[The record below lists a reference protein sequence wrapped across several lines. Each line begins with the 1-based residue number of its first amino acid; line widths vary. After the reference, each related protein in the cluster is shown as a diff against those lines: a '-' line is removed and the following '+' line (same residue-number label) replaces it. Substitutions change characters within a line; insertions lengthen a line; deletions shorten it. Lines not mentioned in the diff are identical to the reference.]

1 MRGFS
6 PRDYVSRTFRTALL
20 AWLPAAAMLF
30 LPAADLSADSVK
42 SAVGEN
48 RRNLLLITVDTLRA
62 DRLGCY
68 GCRSAATPVIDG
80 LAAGGAVF
88 ERAFAHVPLT
98 LPSHACILL
107 GRTPPA
113 HGVHDNSGFVVPP
126 GEATLAEWLKERGY
140 ATAAFIGA
148 FPLDSRF
155 GLAQGFDVYDDNYGV
170 REPGLLEFAERRAD
184 AVVDLARAWLGART
198 GLEPWFLWIHVF
210 DPHQPWRPPEPFR
223 TRFPASPYDGEI
235 AYTDRALGSLLADV
249 RERDSSG
256 RTFVVLTADHGEA
269 LGDHGELTHGY
280 FAYNATLRVPL
291 IISGPGIGPVRVR
304 GNAAHV
310 DLLPTVCD
318 LLGIA
323 APAGLQGISLRPF
336 LAGKA
341 VPARP
346 IFFESLNSYYG
357 RGWAPLRGFLEGDEK
372 FIDLPLPELYDL
384 RADPGETRNLAA
396 GRDPAPYRASSS
408 RLLAALSTNAGAR
421 PPAAPDKRSR
431 ETLRSLGY
439 VVSTPRSPGR
449 AFTAAD
455 DLKTLLPLHQG
466 LMEALALRDGGRI
479 GEGIARLRKLIAER
493 GGFDE
498 AATTLAA
505 LLKEQGR
512 IDEAVELLRTQAAS
526 SPASFPVLTALGI
539 GLVETGRTEE
549 AIPVLRRALDIID
562 FDPEAWNYLGV
573 ASYSRGDLA
582 EARRAYERALA
593 LDAGDAIVICNLGT
607 LDLTAFRETQ
617 DGNFLKAAVSGF
629 RRAAALDPAYA
640 PAYNGLGAA
649 LRMSGDVEG
658 AVGAW
663 TRAVELKPDF
673 GFPLFN
679 LGLTLLDQ
687 GKKAQALDYLNR
699 YKKLAWEKLSDAERR
714 ALEEA
719 RDRAR
724 APGRP

>member
-1 MRGFS
+1 MACL
-6 PRDYVSRTFRTALL
+6 T
-20 AWLPAAAMLF
+20 AAALFF
-30 LPAADLSADSVK
+30 LPASNLPADSIK
-42 SAVGEN
+42 SPAEGN
-48 RRNLLLITVDTLRA
+48 RRNLLLITIDTLRA

-68 GCRSAATPVIDG
+68 GFRSAATPVIDG
-80 LAAGGAVF
+80 LAGGGAVF
-88 ERAFAHVPLT
+88 ERAFAHAPLT

-113 HGVHDNSGFVVPP
+113 HGIHDNSGFIVRP
-126 GEATLAEWLKERGY
+126 EETTLAEWLKKRGY

-155 GLAQGFDVYDDNYGV
+155 GLDQGFDVYDDNYGV
-170 REPGLLEFAERRAD
+170 REPGLLEFVERRAD
-184 AVVDLARAWLGART
+184 AVVGLARAWLRGRT
-198 GLEPWFLWIHVF
+198 GPEPWFLWIHVF
-210 DPHQPWRPPEPFR
+210 DPHQPWRPPEPFL
-223 TRFPASPYDGEI
+223 TRYASSPYDGEI
-235 AYTDRALGSLLADV
+235 AYADRALGPLLADV
-249 RERDSSG
+249 RERDPGG

-291 IISGPGIGPVRVR
+291 IISGPGIEPVRVR
-304 GNAAHV
+304 GNAAHI
-310 DLLPTVCD
+310 DLLPTLCD

-341 VPARP
+341 VPSRP
-346 IFFESLNSYYG
+346 IFFESLNPYYG

-372 FIDLPLPELYDL
+372 FIDLPIPELYDL
-384 RADPGETRNLAA
+384 RADPGEMRNLAG
-396 GRDPAPYRASSS
+396 GRDPAPYRETSS
-408 RLLAALSTNAGAR
+408 RLLASLSPAAGTR
-421 PPAAPDKRSR
+421 PPAVPDRTSR
-431 ETLRSLGY
+431 EKLRSLGY
-439 VVSTPRSPGR
+439 IVSAPRATGR
-449 AFTAAD
+449 AFSAAD
-455 DLKTLLPLHQG
+455 DLKTLLPLHQR

-479 GEGIARLRKLIAER
+479 GEGVARLREIIAER
-493 GGFDE
+493 SGFDE
-498 AATTLAA
+498 AATVLAA

-512 IDEAVELLRTQAAS
+512 IDEAVELLRTQAATS
-526 SPASFPVLTALGI
+526 ASSFPILTALGI
-539 GLVETGRTEE
+539 SLVETGRAEE

-573 ASYSRGDLA
+573 ACWNQGDQA

-593 LDAGDAIVICNLGT
+593 LDAGDAIVVCNMGT
-607 LDLTAFRETQ
+607 LDLTVYRQTRNG
-617 DGNFLKAAVSGF
+617 DFLKAAVSGF
-629 RRAAALDPAYA
+629 RRAIALDSAYA

-679 LGLTLLDQ
+679 LGLTLLDL
-687 GKKAQALDYLNR
+687 GKRAQALDYLSR
-699 YKKLAWEKLSDAERR
+699 YKKLAWEKLSDSERR
-714 ALEEA
+714 ALDDAIA
-719 RDRAR
+719 RSRDQQ
-724 APGRP
+724 P